1 MGIKDKLSAIQQ
13 KLKAPK
19 SLYNSF
25 GKYNYRNA
33 EGILE
38 AFKPYEAEYNVTLIL
53 SDSAIVVGDRIYIQA
68 VAKLYD
74 NESDASISTT
84 ALARES
90 ETKKGMDE
98 SQITGTASSYA
109 RKYALNGLF
118 LLDDTKD
125 ADTDE
130 NRIERENRSAKEG
143 KKDVKDMHID
153 EVKANALRKKCE
165 SVGVDVDALLKKYS
179 VESLTDLTEYQAAV
193 INKQVDKVK
202 EKGTEDER
210 KK

>member
-19 SLYNSF
+19 NLFNSY

-38 AFKPYEAEYNVTLIL
+38 AYKPFEAEYKVTLVI
-53 SDSAIVVGDRIYIQA
+53 SDSALVVGNRIYIQA
-68 VAKLYD
+68 TARLYD
-74 NESDASISTT
+74 LESDDYIEAT
-84 ALARES
+84 ALAREA

-130 NRIERENRSAKEG
+130 NHIERKNKSEEEDIWNRRISKT
-143 KKDVKDMHID
+143 
-153 EVKANALRKKCE
+153 KADALQKKCE
-165 SVGVDVDALLKKYS
+165 AVGVDVDALCKKHNVKS
-179 VESLTDLTEYQAAV
+179 FSDLTEYQAAV

-202 EKGTEDER
+202 DGKNG
-210 KK
+210 KV

>member
-202 EKGTEDER
+202 DGKNG
-210 KK
+210 KV

>member
-38 AFKPYEAEYNVTLIL
+38 AFKPFEAEYNVTLIL

-74 NESDASISTT
+74 NESDASISAT
-84 ALARES
+84 ALAREA

-98 SQITGTASSYA
+98 SQVTGTASSYA

-130 NRIERENRSAKEG
+130 NRIERENRS
-143 KKDVKDMHID
+143 KKDNAKDVGNTRID
-153 EVKANALRKKCE
+153 EVKANALRKMLE
-165 SVGVDVDALLKKYS
+165 NAGSDIDALQAYYKVS
-179 VESLTDLTEYQAAV
+179 DIAELTERQYANIVAQ
-193 INKQVDKVK
+193 INK
-202 EKGTEDER
+202 

>member
-19 SLYNSF
+19 NLFNSY
-25 GKYNYRNA
+25 GKYNYRNV

-38 AFKPYEAEYNVTLIL
+38 AYKPFEAEYKVTLVI
-53 SDSAIVVGDRIYIQA
+53 SDSAVVVGNRIYIQA
-68 VAKLYD
+68 TARLYD
-74 NESDASISTT
+74 LESDDCIEAK

-130 NRIERENRSAKEG
+130 NRIERENRSVKED

-193 INKQVDKVK
+193 INKQVDKAKDGKNGKV
-202 EKGTEDER
+202 
-210 KK
+210 